1 MCFLLLIFNI
11 DINNVCGCMYFLF
24 KISWYLIYYI
34 LMFRWFF
41 SNFFGNIVIL
51 FFGNKFVGFRVF
63 EFNFVIYENINL
75 LMSIGVIMFIVFMC
89 FVILFLDFSFIVDLL
104 IEYFKR
110 FGDKF
115 CCFWDFEFYLYL
127 NF

>member
-1 MCFLLLIFNI
+1 M
-11 DINNVCGCMYFLF
+11 
-24 KISWYLIYYI
+24 
-34 LMFRWFF
+34 
-41 SNFFGNIVIL
+41 NFFGNIVIL

-75 LMSIGVIMFIVFMC
+75 LMSIGVIIFIVFMC